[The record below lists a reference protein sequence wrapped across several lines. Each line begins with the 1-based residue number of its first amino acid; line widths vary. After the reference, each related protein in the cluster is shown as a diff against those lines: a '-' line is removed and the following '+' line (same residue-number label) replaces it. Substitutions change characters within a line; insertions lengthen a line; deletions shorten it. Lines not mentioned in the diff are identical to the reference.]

1 MSTLSQFHSPPP
13 VVAGHA
19 VCLQCGTTTR
29 TMGLFTN
36 FSRGLEMV
44 TRDVICPTCS
54 TAVSTSANTGTS
66 VVNCPICGRPVAPVS
81 TPETVPGLAGFS
93 GSSGAA
99 ATNETL
105 VAPVGLA
112 RSGEFPFLAPPQH
125 PDELGRL
132 GSFRVLGLIGAGG
145 MGAVF
150 RAEDPGLRR
159 LVAVKVML
167 PQFAGHPVAK
177 ARFLREA
184 RSQAAVEHNHIV
196 AIHQVGEEG
205 GVPFITMPLLKGAS
219 LADALAA
226 APTFAVE
233 ESVRVAREVAEG
245 LAAAHAAGLVHR
257 DIKPANVW
265 LEGPSRH
272 VKVLDFGLARA
283 GADGDPADAVTVPGA
298 IVGTPAYMSPEQAT
312 GEPVDARTDLFSL
325 GVVLYQMLTGRQ
337 PFTGKNTP
345 ATLTA
350 VTSHTPTG
358 PAELNRVVPTALSNL
373 TMRLLAKAPAD
384 RPASAGAVVEALRA
398 IPVGA
403 GEARTEPPAPEPQHS
418 KVSAPVVV
426 PQKPGRGLLVG
437 AVFALAVI
445 AVLVVTVANRGRD
458 GTEPP
463 AKTRDESPVAATP
476 PGKAPPPAPG
486 PEPLKEVAP
495 PFDDRAAAQWAIKLG
510 GAVRFD
516 DGDTDTKSP
525 ADLPKGAFRLTG
537 LSLVG
542 ERVTETDLARFKGCK
557 NLTRLDLPHSAIT
570 DAGLA
575 NFKWCRNLTHLDLTA
590 AQVTDAGLA
599 CFDGCKNLT
608 QLTLDETTITG
619 AGLVHFK
626 NCAGLGGLSLGG
638 CSRVTDAGLE
648 HLKGLKNLTALDLN
662 STQVTDAGLAY
673 FKECIDLKELNLA
686 RTGVTATGLVVFKD
700 FKRLSIVYL
709 DRTPT
714 TDAGLAHLMNGD
726 SLSSIFLRATKVT
739 KAGVDAFAK
748 AQPGCRVEWEGGVI
762 EPK

>member
-1 MSTLSQFHSPPP
+1 M
-13 VVAGHA
+13 V
-19 VCLQCGTTTR
+19 LQD
-29 TMGLFTN
+29 F
-36 FSRGLEMV
+36 
-44 TRDVICPTCS
+44 ICPACR
-54 TAVSTSANTGTS
+54 TAVSTAASAGTS
-66 VVNCPICGRPVAPVS
+66 AVSCPGCGRTVAPAR
-81 TPETVPGLAGFS
+81 ETVPGLAGFS

-99 ATNETL
+99 ATDETL
-105 VAPVGLA
+105 VAPIGPP
-112 RSGEFPFLAPPQH
+112 RSTEFPFLAPPQR

-132 GSFRVLGLIGAGG
+132 GSFRVLGRIGAGG

-159 LVAVKVML
+159 LVALKVML
-167 PQFAGHPVAK
+167 PQFAGHPTAR

-184 RSQAAVEHNHIV
+184 RAQAAVEHNHIV
-196 AIHQVGEEG
+196 AIYQVGEEG
-205 GVPFITMPLLKGAS
+205 GVPFITMPLLKGES

-226 APTFAVE
+226 TPTFAVE

-350 VTSHTPTG
+350 VASHTPAG
-358 PAELNRVVPTALSNL
+358 PAELNRAVPTALSTL
-373 TMRLLAKAPAD
+373 TMRLLSKAPAD
-384 RPASAGAVVEALRA
+384 RPASAGEVVEALREVA
-398 IPVGA
+398 AGAGRTELPPPEPKRSETRTPVVAPRNAGRGLQVGA
-403 GEARTEPPAPEPQHS
+403 GVAL
-418 KVSAPVVV
+418 VV
-426 PQKPGRGLLVG
+426 L
-437 AVFALAVI
+437 
-445 AVLVVTVANRGRD
+445 AVLVVAVVNRGRD

-463 AKTRDESPVAATP
+463 AKPSDESPVAVAP
-476 PGKAPPPAPG
+476 PGEAPRPAPG
-486 PEPLKEVAP
+486 PESVEKLAP
-495 PFDDRAAAQWAIKLG
+495 HFDDRTAAQWAIKLG

-516 DGDTDTKSP
+516 DGDTDTKNP

-542 ERVTETDLARFKGCK
+542 ERVTDADLARFNGCA

-575 NFKWCRNLTHLDLTA
+575 NFKACKNLTHLDLTA
-590 AQVTDAGLA
+590 ARVTDAGLA

-619 AGLVHFK
+619 SGLVHFK
-626 NCAGLGGLSLGG
+626 NCAGLRGLSLGG

-648 HLKGLKNLTALDLN
+648 HVKGLKNLTALDLN

-686 RTGVTATGLVVFKD
+686 RTGVTATGLAVCKD
-700 FKRLSIVYL
+700 FKRLLIVYL

-714 TDAGLAHLMNGD
+714 TDVGLAHLMTGD
-726 SLSSIFLRATKVT
+726 GLSSIFLRGTKVT
-739 KAGVDAFAK
+739 KAGVAAFSR
-748 AQPGCRVEWEGGVI
+748 AQPSCRVEWEGGVI

>member
-1 MSTLSQFHSPPP
+1 M
-13 VVAGHA
+13 
-19 VCLQCGTTTR
+19 
-29 TMGLFTN
+29 
-36 FSRGLEMV
+36 
-44 TRDVICPTCS
+44 
-54 TAVSTSANTGTS
+54 
-66 VVNCPICGRPVAPVS
+66 
-81 TPETVPGLAGFS
+81 PETVSGLAGFS
-93 GSSGAA
+93 GSSGGA
-99 ATNETL
+99 ATHETL
-105 VAPVGLA
+105 VAPAGLP

-132 GSFRVLGLIGAGG
+132 GPFRVLGLIGAGG

-150 RAEDPGLRR
+150 RAEDPALRR
-159 LVAVKVML
+159 HVALKVML
-167 PQFAGHPVAK
+167 PQFAGHPTAR

-184 RSQAAVEHNHIV
+184 RSQAAVEHTHIV

-205 GVPFITMPLLKGAS
+205 VPFITMPLLKGES

-226 APTFAVE
+226 GPTFPVGEA
-233 ESVRVAREVAEG
+233 VRVAREIAEG

-257 DIKPANVW
+257 DVKPANVW

-283 GADGDPADAVTVPGA
+283 GADGDPADAVTAPGA
-298 IVGTPAYMSPEQAT
+298 IIGTPAYMSPEQAT
-312 GEPVDARTDLFSL
+312 GEPVDARSDLFSL

-350 VTSHTPTG
+350 VATHTPTD
-358 PAELNRVVPTALSNL
+358 PAERNRAVPPPLSAL

-384 RPASAGAVVEALRA
+384 RPASAGAVAEALRA
-398 IPVGA
+398 IAAGA
-403 GEARTEPPAPEPQHS
+403 TPPAARAEPTVPEPRQS
-418 KVSAPVVV
+418 ESGEPAAV
-426 PQKPGRGLLVG
+426 PRKPGRGFLVG
-437 AVFALAVI
+437 AGIALAVL
-445 AVLVVTVANRGRD
+445 AVLVVVANRNRD
-458 GTEPP
+458 GTESP
-463 AKTRDESPVAATP
+463 ATAPDGSPVTAAP
-476 PGKAPPPAPG
+476 PGRAEAPAPG
-486 PEPLKEVAP
+486 PDPVKEVAP
-495 PFDDRAAAQWAIKLG
+495 PFDDRLGAEWAIKLG

-516 DGDTDTKSP
+516 DGDTDTKNP

-542 ERVTETDLARFKGCK
+542 ERVTDVDLARFNGCK
-557 NLTRLDLPHSAIT
+557 NLTRLDLPHSTIT
-570 DAGLA
+570 DTGLA
-575 NFKWCRNLTHLDLTA
+575 NFKWCGNLTHLDLTA
-590 AQVTDAGLA
+590 SQVTDAGLA
-599 CFDGCKNLT
+599 CFDGYRTLT
-608 QLTLDETTITG
+608 QLTLDETKITG

-626 NCAGLGGLSLGG
+626 NCAGLRGLGLGG
-638 CSRVTDAGLE
+638 CSRLTDAGLE
-648 HLKGLKNLTALDLN
+648 HLKGLKFLTALDLN

-686 RTGVTATGLVVFKD
+686 RTGVTATGLAVFKD

-714 TDAGLAHLMNGD
+714 TDAGLAHLMDGD

-739 KAGVDAFAK
+739 RTGVAAFAK